1 MTSLKFCSC
10 FHGATGVASL
20 RLCSSFLW
28 SDWGDLAQIVLV
40 FCGATGVTSL
50 KFCSCFHGAT
60 GVASLKLCSSFLW
73 SDWGDLAQI
82 LF

>member
-1 MTSLKFCSC
+1 MTSLKF
-10 FHGATGVASL
+10 
-20 RLCSSFLW
+20 RPSFLW

-40 FCGATGVTSL
+40 FYGVTGVTSL
-50 KFCSCFHGAT
+50 KFR
-60 GVASLKLCSSFLW
+60 SSFLW